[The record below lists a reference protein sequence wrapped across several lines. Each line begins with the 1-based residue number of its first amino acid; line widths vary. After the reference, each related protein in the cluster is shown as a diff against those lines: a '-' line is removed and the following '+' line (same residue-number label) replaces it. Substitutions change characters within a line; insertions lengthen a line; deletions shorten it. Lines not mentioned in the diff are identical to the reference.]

1 MNNNSTTAKDDT
13 YINSTRNHP
22 GGGHPAYGD
31 LPPEYL
37 PYLTAYGAGDDLELD
52 FDYEAFAAM
61 RSKQGRSVSEAQG
74 VQRPY
79 LVSLLATAI
88 TMVRGLTTVQVSS
101 FASPATGAHA
111 RFSSPLSAIDGEP
124 GNWHDVASEGSGGSD
139 AEEEPQKT
147 CLRKPRMTYSSA
159 DHEALVRVAIDVNP
173 WGAAYR
179 QKGKAW
185 QTILETLQKQ
195 QKFLGA
201 SVGTIRNKMDAMIAW
216 QADNNCAQGRII
228 NDLSDSTKHALAA
241 LLDRASELKAMAEH
255 ATEEEKA
262 KAQKK
267 AEDDRIGGEAIRSA
281 SLATFRKRKR
291 GEDTESES
299 DAENRPPAQPPKRG
313 RLAKSASSTTSSFEQ
328 RDTTQ
333 KLVEVIAA
341 GQQRQEEF
349 QKQVLTQMQATN
361 DRCLRVLENLATVV
375 AQRLSRSDTAQ

>member
-1 MNNNSTTAKDDT
+1 DT

-37 PYLTAYGAGDDLELD
+37 PYLTAYGTGDDLELD

-61 RSKQGRSVSEAQG
+61 QSKQGRSGSEAQG
-74 VQRPY
+74 VQA
-79 LVSLLATAI
+79 SLSG
-88 TMVRGLTTVQVSS
+88 VTTGYGYNYDERSHNS
-101 FASPATGAHA
+101 AGPFASPAAGAYA
-111 RFSSPLSAIDGEP
+111 RFSSPLMDSDTDGEP
-124 GNWHDVASEGSGGSD
+124 EDQHGVASEGGGCSD
-139 AEEEPQKT
+139 AEEEPQMIR
-147 CLRKPRMTYSSA
+147 LRKPRMTYSSA
-159 DHEALVRVAIDVNP
+159 EHEALVRVAVDVNP
-173 WGAAYR
+173 WGAPYR

-185 QTILETLQKQ
+185 QTVLETLQKQ

-216 QADNNCAQGRII
+216 QADNNCAQGRIV
-228 NDLSDSTKHALAA
+228 NNLSDSTKHALAA

-291 GEDTESES
+291 GEDTDTES
-299 DAENRPPAQPPKRG
+299 DTENRPPAQLPKQG

-333 KLVEVIAA
+333 KLVKVIAA

-349 QKQVLTQMQATN
+349 QKQVLTQMQVTN

-375 AQRLSRSDTAQ
+375 AQRLSHPDTAQ